1 MDIEI
6 IREMGKAVAQGN
18 LEVVKELLAA
28 NEGLL
33 EEDCW
38 LHDAA
43 TYGQYE
49 IAKYLL
55 ECGIDVNNK
64 GPFEEKGAI
73 ACAAFK
79 GQLDIVKLLHDNGA
93 EFDISDATCNP
104 LFRAIYNGHSEVVEY
119 LVEQGIDLTA
129 SYKIGQHD
137 NMDAYE
143 YAKLYG
149 QTQIAEYLK
158 EQMGSSQTEKSAQNS
173 STKEVAWDGNLDKQH
188 FIDLFKAAVQD
199 IYPQIKEK
207 YQEESIYGL
216 AFEIANTVCMVYAE
230 DFATNI
236 YLNTEERYQEAI
248 EDCDEEEQ
256 GYYRFSAWAEWISE
270 SADTEHFRQLQEYLQ
285 ANCPTD
291 DEDEDEDEDG
301 AIEQIRRWQAEA
313 LGQLRA
319 EGFWEKQ
326 GNPDIWVIPFE
337 GEDEISVEELAETY
351 KEMDRG
357 YHGEEYLMY
366 LEGK

>member
-18 LEVVKELLAA
+18 LEAVKELLAA

-55 ECGIDVNNK
+55 ECGIDVNKK
-64 GPFEEKGAI
+64 GPFEKEGAI

-93 EFDISDATCNP
+93 EFDISDFTCNP

-129 SYKIGQHD
+129 SYKIGQYD

-158 EQMGSSQTEKSAQNS
+158 EQMGSSQTEKPAQNS

-230 DFATNI
+230 DFGTNI
-236 YLNTEERYQEAI
+236 YLNTEERYQKAI

-291 DEDEDEDEDG
+291 DEDEDG